1 MVYIT
6 TPVIPSCFVAF
17 FSDLYFPFLN
27 FKFFCLSSI
36 YMYLVASVRSIAVI
50 KLACSL
56 TYVPEHLCQSLVLI
70 MGSTVL

>member
-1 MVYIT
+1 
-6 TPVIPSCFVAF
+6 
-17 FSDLYFPFLN
+17 
-27 FKFFCLSSI
+27 
-36 YMYLVASVRSIAVI
+36 MYLVASVRSIAVI